1 MGEYIFDPPEITVR
15 EFLQGVQP
23 VEVVATVPKE
33 IPPQL
38 VQLEAVGSAEG
49 VVSER
54 QMVTFI
60 CWGSSRANAARLAED
75 IRAHVRGCRRLGGLP
90 VYKVRQIGGPVYRPD
105 PATKRDRYQ
114 FTLEFNVRGRNFSP
128 SP

>member
-1 MGEYIFDPPEITVR
+1 MGEYIFDPPEATVL
-15 EFLQGVQP
+15 EYLEGVQS
-23 VEVVATVPKE
+23 VEVVVT
-33 IPPQL
+33 IPDPIPDQL
-38 VQLEAVGSAEG
+38 VQLEATGSTEG

-60 CWGSSRANAARLAED
+60 CWGSSRADAADLAED
-75 IRAHVRGCRRLGGLP
+75 IRAHMRGCRQLGGLP

-105 PATKRDRYQ
+105 PDTKRDRYQ